1 MKMKKITALLLALA
15 MSLSLAACGG
25 DSSSKDQSASAETAA
40 VTLTGQWADSE
51 RLAEIQAAGKIVM
64 GTSAD
69 YAPFEFHAQIDG
81 TDTIVGFD
89 ISLAQKVAD
98 ALGVE
103 LEVVDMAFDNL
114 LLGLDNG
121 DFDFVMATLSSTPER
136 AEQVDFTT
144 PYYKGGQVILVRAE
158 DADTYTTQESLAGC
172 PVAVQR
178 GAIQVPIA
186 NEIAGEENVVQLVK
200 VSDMVTELMG
210 GKVEALFLDNT
221 IAAGYDTLYD
231 ELVMNDIGIEYDS
244 DGNVAAVKKGDTDL
258 AGFISEI
265 FDGLSDEEVN
275 QLMGEARNW
284 QASGK
289 RNDPDRRRG
298 SPPPSH
304 AVGPFQGVR
313 NVL

>member
-1 MKMKKITALLLALA
+1 MKKWMAWILAGA
-15 MSLSLAACGG
+15 MALSLAACGG
-25 DSSSKDQSASAETAA
+25 DSTSKDQSASAETAA

-275 QLMGEARNW
+275 QLMGEA
-284 QASGK
+284 QKLAGI
-289 RNDPDRRRG
+289 G
-298 SPPPSH
+298 EEE
-304 AVGPFQGVR
+304 
-313 NVL
+313 